1 MSKFFRHWGLV
12 NRHRFRVFRN
22 GCKCGI
28 GWHCLFHDLSKYTPK
43 EFFTSVRYYVGTH
56 SPVFEERLSNGY
68 FSVICQAHARRNKH
82 HWEYWTDYFLGR
94 IIAKVMPWKY
104 ATEYVCD
111 MLAASYC
118 YDPKTFSGQK
128 TYEYFMA
135 RCDHYYLADASKEY
149 IQWCLKRY
157 ADLGFA
163 GLKKKDT
170 KAKYE
175 EICEKHPITRI
186 YDSLALAG
194 ALPELR

>member
-22 GCKCGI
+22 GCHCGI

-43 EFFTSVRYYVGTH
+43 EFWTSVRYYVGDH
-56 SPVFEERLSNGY
+56 SPVYEERLSNGY
-68 FSVICQAHARRNKH
+68 FSTICQAHTRRNKH

-94 IIAKVMPWKY
+94 IIAKTMPWKY

-118 YDPKTFSGQK
+118 YEPKTFSGQK
-128 TYEYFMA
+128 CYQYFLA
-135 RCDHYYLADASKEY
+135 RHEHFYFSDASREY
-149 IQWCLKRY
+149 ISWCLQRF
-157 ADLGFA
+157 AELGFA

-170 KAKYE
+170 KAKYA
-175 EICEKHPITRI
+175 EIVNRHPNPRV
-186 YDSLALAG
+186 YDALALAG
-194 ALPELR
+194 ALPETR